1 MQQLV
6 ILWAI
11 FVGPI
16 YVVLLLALLAG
27 RRFFP
32 EAQVLYELA
41 EPILMVLAA
50 AFALA
55 LAGVLAQ
62 LV

>member
-6 ILWAI
+6 LFWAI

-16 YVVLLLALLAG
+16 YVTLLIGLLAG

-41 EPILMVLAA
+41 EPILMLLAA

-62 LV
+62 FV

>member
-6 ILWAI
+6 LFWAI
-11 FVGPI
+11 LVGPI
-16 YVVLLLALLAG
+16 YVTLLISLLAA

-41 EPILMVLAA
+41 EPILMLLAA

-62 LV
+62 II